1 MNLEIAKKIITE
13 NIDSAGCGIFN
24 CRNLVGDPM
33 STIYNENHLMIDIC
47 YNWSYF
53 EVFGL
58 TEDEF
63 NDLQDFYEKLLE
75 ERKDEK

>member
-1 MNLEIAKKIITE
+1 MTNLEIAKKIITE
-13 NIDSAGCGIFN
+13 NIDSADCGIFN
-24 CRNLVGDPM
+24 CRNLVGDHM

-58 TEDEF
+58 TECEF
-63 NDLQDFYEKLLE
+63 AELEEYYEKLLR
-75 ERKDEK
+75 ERKNK